1 MSYNDSCLFL
11 IIFQKLIKA
20 SPCSAVELCLINKKL
35 FHDCY
40 MLWKLFFKKITTENG
55 NSFID
60 DTHRVKAPSNK
71 TAALMKSMNMD
82 I

>member
-1 MSYNDSCLFL
+1 ME
-11 IIFQKLIKA
+11 I
-20 SPCSAVELCLINKKL
+20 
-35 FHDCY
+35 
-40 MLWKLFFKKITTENG
+40 FFKKITTENG

-82 I
+82 IWVIGTSNKFIVRGS